1 MQVVL
6 LPSTMVSMSPDSLCV
21 DTSRMAPSPQQA
33 KLPYAST
40 TQALQWSLATF
51 LKGVGMGVSDG
62 AQAAHA
68 GLAELADAVEEV

>member
-1 MQVVL
+1 MQVVS
-6 LPSTMVSMSPDSLCV
+6 LPSAMVSMSPDRLCIG
-21 DTSRMAPSPQQA
+21 TSRTAPSPHQA

-40 TQALQWSLATF
+40 AQAWRWPVATF

>member
-1 MQVVL
+1 MVL
-6 LPSTMVSMSPDSLCV
+6 LPSAMVSMSPDSLCV
-21 DTSRMAPSPQQA
+21 GTSRMAPSPQQA

-40 TQALQWSLATF
+40 AQAWRWPVVTF

-68 GLAELADAVEEV
+68 GLVELADAAEEV